1 MMEATATLES
11 TAVHALNDLLK
22 DCLAARDTYAIAIR
36 RIERR
41 HDEAAIALRVMHQDH
56 ADNARKLQKEV
67 LALGG
72 DPEEHTGA
80 SGMVAKAVEGV
91 ASFLG
96 DASGLRALHEGEER
110 CLTDAK
116 KALPELE
123 GSARA
128 FVETMLIP
136 RLGKHTE
143 LLDTLIARA

>member
-1 MMEATATLES
+1 MMETTATLES
-11 TAVHALNDLLK
+11 TAVHVLNDLLK
-22 DCLAARDTYAIAIR
+22 DCLAARETYAVAIR

-56 ADNARKLQKEV
+56 AENARKLQKEV

-96 DASGLRALHEGEER
+96 DASGLRALREGEER
-110 CLTDAK
+110 CLSDAR
-116 KALPELE
+116 KAMPELE
-123 GSARA
+123 GSART
-128 FVETMLIP
+128 FLEMTLIP
-136 RLGKHTE
+136 RLGKHVE